1 MRCSSFLLF
10 RLICI
15 ELRSYPMQPFIEGD
29 LASYQNLTY
38 AKANFIEVQKNPPST
53 GYQIMTAMFKLIQN
67 TK

>member
-1 MRCSSFLLF
+1 
-10 RLICI
+10 
-15 ELRSYPMQPFIEGD
+15 MQPFNEGD

-38 AKANFIEVQKNPPST
+38 AKANLTEVQKNPPNT